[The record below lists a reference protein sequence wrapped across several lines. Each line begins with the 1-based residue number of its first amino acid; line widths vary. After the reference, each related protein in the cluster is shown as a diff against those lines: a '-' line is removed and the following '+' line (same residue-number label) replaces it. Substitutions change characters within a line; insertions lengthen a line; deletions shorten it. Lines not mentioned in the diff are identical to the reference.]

1 MECFPTYGF
10 IVIINVDCNVKVT
23 QKKTVKMLCRMRNAE
38 FDHVY
43 FVELQMQN
51 VRLSVG
57 SRELL

>member
-1 MECFPTYGF
+1 MFTSGAGEDTSR
-10 IVIINVDCNVKVT
+10 NVEY
-23 QKKTVKMLCRMRNAE
+23 RNAE

-43 FVELQMQN
+43 FAELQVRN

>member
-1 MECFPTYGF
+1 MARQTSVDSSDVFRGVKILCG
-10 IVIINVDCNVKVT
+10 IWNV
-23 QKKTVKMLCRMRNAE
+23 E

-43 FVELQMQN
+43 FAELQVRN